1 VSSQAEPPQDHPA
14 VPDAGHQPP
23 AELDHRTIDLIALV
37 CILAACTAICL
48 WAGTGALQAVIGAA
62 GILFATWRTP
72 PRTRRQPRSVPA
84 RRRPPRRP
92 GT

>member
-1 VSSQAEPPQDHPA
+1 MPSQVEPPEENSVVSDTAQESPE
-14 VPDAGHQPP
+14 
-23 AELDHRTIDLIALV
+23 ELDHRTVDLIALV

-48 WAGTGALQAVIGAA
+48 SAGVAALQAVIGAA
-62 GILFATWRTP
+62 GILFAAWRTP
-72 PRTRRQPRSVPA
+72 PRARREPRSHSV

>member
-1 VSSQAEPPQDHPA
+1 M
-14 VPDAGHQPP
+14 PDADLEPP
-23 AELDHRTIDLIALV
+23 AEHDHRTLDLIALV

-48 WAGTGALQAVIGAA
+48 SAGTGALHAVIGGA
-62 GILFATWRTP
+62 GILFAAWRTP